1 MTFAMKQ
8 IAGGV
13 LAMAMAVS
21 GGMAMAKAHSQN
33 NTATPGDMVQA
44 ETVAAAYTLGVTRSG
59 GKAVGPL

>member
-33 NTATPGDMVQA
+33 NTATRRYGSCRNRCRG
-44 ETVAAAYTLGVTRSG
+44 TYFGCHTKRR
-59 GKAVGPL
+59 